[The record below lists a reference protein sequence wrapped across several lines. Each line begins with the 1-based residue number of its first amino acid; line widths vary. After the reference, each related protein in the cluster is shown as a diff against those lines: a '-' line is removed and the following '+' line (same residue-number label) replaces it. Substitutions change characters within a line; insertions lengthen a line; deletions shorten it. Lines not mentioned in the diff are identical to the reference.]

1 MTPRKQIEVSKQTRE
16 MLVKTFN
23 TTSVS
28 VWRALSFRDNS
39 PKSQR
44 IRCAAEQNGGV
55 LLMLS
60 PAMETIHD
68 ADNFMRQYF
77 PAGVM
82 IEADKNTGHIDLLK
96 NGQVVKSWDGVMFSE
111 FPAIQQEAVKLC
123 GNVAVTL

>member
-1 MTPRKQIEVSKQTRE
+1 MTPRKQIEVNKQTRE
-16 MLVKTFN
+16 MLVKLFN

-44 IRCAAEQNGGV
+44 IRRAAEQNGGI
-55 LLMLS
+55 LLMLT

-68 ADNFMRQYF
+68 AEGFMRQYF

-82 IEADKNTGHIDLLK
+82 IEADKNTGRVELLK
-96 NGQVVKSWDGVMFSE
+96 NGEVVKSWDSVKLTE
-111 FPAIQQEAVKLC
+111 LAAIQQEAVKLC
-123 GNVAVTL
+123 GNVPVTL